1 MCKLHKDEWKKIF
14 NLKNKLQTE
23 ADEIN
28 QKFNGYFLACPG
40 FDEIT
45 VIADTK
51 PDITEYQISYPNGTA
66 SVDCSY
72 EHDPDITEYHI
83 SYPNGTANVGCCY
96 EQKDGKLITKVR
108 VTRNLASGDD
118 EKFEKLIAIAKKYEG

>member
-1 MCKLHKDEWKKIF
+1 M
-14 NLKNKLQTE
+14 KNKLQTE

-51 PDITEYQISYPNGTA
+51 PDITEYQISYPNG
-66 SVDCSY
+66 
-72 EHDPDITEYHI
+72 I
-83 SYPNGTANVGCCY
+83 ANMGCCY
-96 EQKDGKLITKVR
+96 EQKDGKLITKMR
-108 VTRNLASGDD
+108 VIRDLASGDD
-118 EKFEKLIAIAKKYEG
+118 KKLEKLIAIAKKYEG

>member
-1 MCKLHKDEWKKIF
+1 M
-14 NLKNKLQTE
+14 KNKLQTE

-45 VIADTK
+45 IIADTK

-72 EHDPDITEYHI
+72 AHEPDITEYHI
-83 SYPNGTANVGCCY
+83 SYPNGTANVGCSY
-96 EQKDGKLITKVR
+96 EQKDGKLITKMHVSKDS
-108 VTRNLASGDD
+108 ASGDD

>member
-1 MCKLHKDEWKKIF
+1 MCKMHKNEWKKIF

-23 ADEIN
+23 ANEIN

-51 PDITEYQISYPNGTA
+51 PDITEYQISYPK
-66 SVDCSY
+66 S
-72 EHDPDITEYHI
+72 IT
-83 SYPNGTANVGCCY
+83 SVGCCY
-96 EQKDGKLITKVR
+96 EQKDGKLITKMR
-108 VTRNLASGDD
+108 VTRDLVSGDD
-118 EKFEKLIAIAKKYEG
+118 KKLEKLIDIAKKYEG

>member
-1 MCKLHKDEWKKIF
+1 MCKMRKNEWKKIF
-14 NLKNKLQTE
+14 KLKNKLQTE

-51 PDITEYQISYPNGTA
+51 PDITEYQISYPNG
-66 SVDCSY
+66 
-72 EHDPDITEYHI
+72 I
-83 SYPNGTANVGCCY
+83 ANMGYCY
-96 EQKDGKLITKVR
+96 EQKDGKLITKMR
-108 VTRNLASGDD
+108 VIRDLASGDD
-118 EKFEKLIAIAKKYEG
+118 KKLEKLIAIAKKYEG

>member
-1 MCKLHKDEWKKIF
+1 M
-14 NLKNKLQTE
+14 KNKLQTE

-51 PDITEYQISYPNGTA
+51 PDITEYQISYPNG
-66 SVDCSY
+66 
-72 EHDPDITEYHI
+72 I
-83 SYPNGTANVGCCY
+83 ANVGCSY
-96 EQKDGKLITKVR
+96 KQKDGKLITKMHVSR
-108 VTRNLASGDD
+108 DLASGDD
-118 EKFEKLIAIAKKYEG
+118 EKFKKLIAIAKKYEG